1 MESNL
6 LTTAESAQRLGI
18 ARATMY
24 QWLADSNAGTLVIRG
39 QPVSIDYYQG
49 GRCGQG
55 RIKIEARE
63 VERLRQLMRVQP
75 RRTPRRPAPTK
86 RRHYPGI
93 HVELGVP
100 GDQ

>member
-1 MESNL
+1 
-6 LTTAESAQRLGI
+6 
-18 ARATMY
+18 MY

-39 QPVSIDYYQG
+39 QQATIVYYQG

-63 VERLRQLMRVQP
+63 VGRLRELMRVRPQ
-75 RRTPRRPAPTK
+75 RTPRRPTPTK
-86 RRHYPGI
+86 QRHFPGI